1 MSQLV
6 LRVENVQKILN
17 VCRTDAYQ
25 IIKNIKSEYVFSDKL
40 VGSKVLTKDLANAY
54 DLNLED
60 IYRTL
65 KEQ

>member
-6 LRVENVQKILN
+6 LREKDVQKILN

-25 IIKNIKSEYVFSDKL
+25 IIKNIKAEYEFSDKL
-40 VGSKVLTKDLANAY
+40 VGSKVRTEDLAHAY
-54 DLNLED
+54 DLKVED

-65 KEQ
+65 KK